1 MESQHAAIGVHEG
14 EILAGKYRIE
24 RVLGAG
30 GMGVVVAARHIELD
44 ERVAIKFLL
53 PETLDN
59 PEVVA
64 RFSREARAAVRIKSE
79 HVARIIDVGRMESGA
94 PYIVMEY
101 LEGVD
106 LASWLQQRGPL
117 PVDQAL
123 DFVLQA
129 CEAIAAAHAL
139 GIIHRDLKPAN
150 LFVVR
155 LGDGRQRVKVLDFG
169 ISKVLTA
176 DQSAPSITNT
186 AALLGSPLYMPP
198 EQMRSARNVDTRSD
212 IWSLGV
218 ILHEL
223 IAGKPPFAGITMPE
237 VLTSVLE
244 GTPPGLRTLVPSVPE
259 ALESIVLRCLQKDK
273 TLRFA
278 DVGELSSA
286 LATVAPARSRA
297 AADRIARVLRGPA
310 DSTDEREAQSVP
322 PAPEALPGMR
332 TRASWGGT
340 HAGARSPR
348 LLVGLGAG
356 AVITTAVVASVA
368 LWGKRGLVE
377 AEPVASVAAPADVS
391 SPVPPSAP
399 LPSPAISPV
408 TGLVSGTAADA
419 APEPAASASRR
430 TRDEAAAK
438 NVRPRSGRVSD
449 VRPAPAATASSAP
462 PVQKA
467 PRANADPFEDR

>member
-1 MESQHAAIGVHEG
+1 MESEHAAIGVQEG

-30 GMGVVVAARHIELD
+30 GMGMVVAARHIELD
-44 ERVAIKFLL
+44 EHVAIKFLL

-79 HVARIIDVGRMESGA
+79 HVARIIDVGRMASGA

-101 LEGVD
+101 LEGED
-106 LASWLQQRGPL
+106 LASWLERRGAL
-117 PVDQAL
+117 SVDQAL

-218 ILHEL
+218 ILHQL
-223 IAGKPPFAGITMPE
+223 VAGTPPFGGATMPE
-237 VLTSVLE
+237 VLTNVLE
-244 GTPPGLRTLVPSVPE
+244 GTPPGLRALVPAVPE
-259 ALESIVLRCLQKDK
+259 GLEHVVLRCLQ
-273 TLRFA
+273 
-278 DVGELSSA
+278 
-286 LATVAPARSRA
+286 
-297 AADRIARVLRGPA
+297 
-310 DSTDEREAQSVP
+310 
-322 PAPEALPGMR
+322 
-332 TRASWGGT
+332 
-340 HAGARSPR
+340 
-348 LLVGLGAG
+348 
-356 AVITTAVVASVA
+356 
-368 LWGKRGLVE
+368 
-377 AEPVASVAAPADVS
+377 
-391 SPVPPSAP
+391 
-399 LPSPAISPV
+399 
-408 TGLVSGTAADA
+408 
-419 APEPAASASRR
+419 
-430 TRDEAAAK
+430 
-438 NVRPRSGRVSD
+438 
-449 VRPAPAATASSAP
+449 
-462 PVQKA
+462 
-467 PRANADPFEDR
+467 